1 MDKETLNNL
10 FDNDVN
16 AIVQEVNLLC
26 ACVCVFYF
34 YASFILLTIL
44 IFLHYYPIYMQMKFW
59 L

>member
-16 AIVQEVNLLC
+16 AIVQEVNLLR

-44 IFLHYYPIYMQMKFW
+44 IFLHFYPIYMQMKF
-59 L
+59 